1 MRRVLTLA
9 LATALALVPGPA
21 RGHGMRTAYL
31 ELAEGAG
38 DAVLASWKQTFPD
51 GSVVPRFPATCT
63 VAGEEGARTANVRSF
78 SLHCPGGLSGGTIG
92 VDGLGPVLTEAV
104 VRVVRPDG
112 TVLSRVLTRD
122 AAAWTVPAG
131 ASWMQVAADYVRL
144 GVEHILTGFDHLLF
158 LLAPVLYVRRPLA
171 VLITETAFTLSHSA
185 SFSATALGLV
195 HVSAPA
201 AEACIALSLVL
212 VALDVGTRTA
222 EETAVWQAAA
232 IALVFGLVHGLGF
245 AGALSEVGLPDHAV
259 ATALVAFGLGVEI
272 GQVAFLLVVM
282 AALWVFERTRAAWV
296 PRLALAGS
304 YAVGITGAFWLWQR
318 LWVLGGAA

>member
-1 MRRVLTLA
+1 LRAVALVIAVA
-9 LATALALVPGPA
+9 LAPGLA

-31 ELAEGAG
+31 EVNEGAG
-38 DAVLASWKQTFPD
+38 DVVLARWKQTFPD
-51 GSVVPRFPATCT
+51 ATVVPRFPASCT
-63 VAGEEGARTANVRSF
+63 PDGDEGARGPNAHAF
-78 SLHCPGGLSGGTIG
+78 SLRCPGGLAGGTVG

-104 VRVVRPDG
+104 VRIVRRDG

-131 ASWMQVAADYVRL
+131 ASWRQVAADYVRL
-144 GVEHILTGFDHLLF
+144 GVAHILTGFDHLLF
-158 LLAPVLYVRRPLA
+158 LLALVLYVRRPRA

-222 EETAVWQAAA
+222 RENAAWQAPA

-272 GQVAFLLVVM
+272 GQVAFLLVVL
-282 AALWVFERTRAAWV
+282 AALWACERTRPGWI
-296 PRLALAGS
+296 PRLALAGG
-304 YAVGITGAFWLWQR
+304 YTVGVTGAFWLWQR
-318 LWVLGGAA
+318 LWVLVT